1 MHAHEGVAHP
11 EVVKWFTHVGLE
23 VDHTSKLEERGKE
36 TDRLD
41 ALPATSLL
49 VA

>member
-1 MHAHEGVAHP
+1 MHAQGGAAHSDVF
-11 EVVKWFTHVGLE
+11 EWFTHVALE